1 MINLTIATAFF
12 ITQVDLAEPFEAF
25 SQHHKRTTVRIW
37 LLVFCCATT
46 TCISIKV
53 MEDYSTPSFI
63 QSFVCFW
70 CQYGYSFKLL
80 IDEDGQ
86 LIKGCQTMKFD
97 LIDLQQRL
105 HQDMHF
111 QYQTCPVG
119 GHNMHGQV
127 ERKIKSI
134 RKSLET
140 NLHLHRLS
148 IIQWETL
155 VSVIGNSINNMPL
168 AIGNI
173 TADVETADLI
183 TPNRL
188 LLGRNN
194 DRSPTG
200 NLYVVNDSIKLIRD
214 NQKIFNAWFDAWL
227 TSHVPSLI
235 RRLKWFDSSR
245 DLKKG
250 DSNHPRPLPQRCE
263 EMQSINDKISTWL
276 VVIQCVDELDF
287 LNELNEC
294 YENSK

>member
-1 MINLTIATAFF
+1 
-12 ITQVDLAEPFEAF
+12 
-25 SQHHKRTTVRIW
+25 
-37 LLVFCCATT
+37 
-46 TCISIKV
+46 
-53 MEDYSTPSFI
+53 
-63 QSFVCFW
+63 
-70 CQYGYSFKLL
+70 
-80 IDEDGQ
+80 
-86 LIKGCQTMKFD
+86 
-97 LIDLQQRL
+97 
-105 HQDMHF
+105 
-111 QYQTCPVG
+111 
-119 GHNMHGQV
+119 
-127 ERKIKSI
+127 
-134 RKSLET
+134 
-140 NLHLHRLS
+140 
-148 IIQWETL
+148 
-155 VSVIGNSINNMPL
+155 MPL